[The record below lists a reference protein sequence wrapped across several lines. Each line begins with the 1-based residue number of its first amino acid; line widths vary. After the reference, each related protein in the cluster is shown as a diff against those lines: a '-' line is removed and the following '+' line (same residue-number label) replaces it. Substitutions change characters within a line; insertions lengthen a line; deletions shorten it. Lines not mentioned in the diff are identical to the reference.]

1 MISNSEILIQRFLG
15 LTGTIYFAG
24 FNVNNVPTRGMRRM
38 DFLQT
43 IENFAEDENHGDIM
57 VLAVM
62 SHSSEEHTGIKILTS
77 DYEELDLETDI
88 VR

>member
-1 MISNSEILIQRFLG
+1 
-15 LTGTIYFAG
+15 
-24 FNVNNVPTRGMRRM
+24 MRRR

-43 IENFAEDENHGDIM
+43 MENFAADKNHGDIM

>member
-1 MISNSEILIQRFLG
+1 
-15 LTGTIYFAG
+15 
-24 FNVNNVPTRGMRRM
+24 MRRM
-38 DFLQT
+38 DFHQT
-43 IENFAEDENHGDIM
+43 MKNFAADKNHGDIM

-88 VR
+88 VK